1 MLPEIDA
8 TQNNDKHD
16 SLPRRKEKKGFSSN
30 HHMCTSFFLGRNPTP
45 YKRTL
50 FVDLD
55 NTLVCAVRTDVA
67 IEMGPEALANAS
79 FSFMIGDEQ
88 TSLTATRYTVFVRP
102 GCFSFLEYASK

>member
-1 MLPEIDA
+1 MLPVIDT
-8 TQNNDKHD
+8 TQNNCQHD
-16 SLPRRKEKKGFSSN
+16 SPPRRKEKKGFSSN

-45 YKRTL
+45 HKRTL

-55 NTLVCAVRTDVA
+55 NTLVFAVRTGVA
-67 IEMGPEALANAS
+67 QQMGPEALAHAS

-102 GCFSFLEYASK
+102 GCLSFLEGASK